1 MLVGYFAKMTNA
13 DKFVVTKLFL
23 KVMLVNL
30 FIRVMIIMV
39 IITIY
44 YRMQT
49 LQRKLDLCLILLQR
63 LTLKQGIVI
72 ITSYFIVI
80 IIIFVIAVIALVDLK
95 VIAFILA

>member
-1 MLVGYFAKMTNA
+1 MLIGYFAKMTNA
-13 DKFVVTKLFL
+13 DKFVVTKLFF
-23 KVMLVNL
+23 KVMLVNM

-39 IITIY
+39 IITTY
-44 YRMQT
+44 YCMQT

-72 ITSYFIVI
+72 ITSDFIVI
-80 IIIFVIAVIALVDLK
+80 IILFVIAVIALVDLK